1 MIPEIAITPSLPL
14 AAQQGSSAGGGP
26 FAVHQPG
33 RGPEPGSVR
42 ESDSGAEADRAAEEG
57 SRGRVADSKA
67 ATSAQQDGLAKEL
80 TPEQLRILEQ
90 LEQTDREVR
99 QHELAHQIAGGPYTG
114 SARYQYEIGPD
125 GQRYAVA
132 GRVSVDY
139 GPVTGDPRATVEKM
153 NTVIA
158 AALAPADPSPADYQ
172 IAARARQNLLLAQL
186 ELSQQQGRSSQVD
199 GAGAATEGRNASATA
214 SANDPR
220 VEEYRRTAEADN
232 ETRGI
237 EAMIPEAMGAAAA
250 VGSAQGTLQAVA

>member
-1 MIPEIAITPSLPL
+1 MIPEIAITPSYPL
-14 AAQQGSSAGGGP
+14 AAQQGSSGSGGP
-26 FAVHQPG
+26 FAVQQPG
-33 RGPEPGSVR
+33 RAPEPGAAR
-42 ESDSGAEADRAAEEG
+42 ESASGAEVDRAAEEG

-67 ATSAQQDGLAKEL
+67 ASSAQQDGLAKEL
-80 TPEQLRILEQ
+80 TPEQLRVLEQ

-99 QHELAHQIAGGPYTG
+99 QHELAHQVAGGPYTG
-114 SARYQYEIGPD
+114 SARYHYEIGPD

-172 IAARARQNLLLAQL
+172 IAGRARQNLLLAQL
-186 ELSQQQGRSSQVD
+186 ELSQQQGREGQLDD
-199 GAGAATEGRNASATA
+199 GENAAPEARNAPVSA

-220 VEEYRRTAEADN
+220 VEEYRRAAEADD
-232 ETRGI
+232 EIGAI
-237 EAMIPEAMGAAAA
+237 IPEAIGAVATPA
-250 VGSAQGTLQAVA
+250 SAQGHLQAVA